1 MKRGF
6 ADGRVALLSTRL
18 LLPKNNHG
26 GYRLKRMTVVVGKPA
41 PVSGKSRKL
50 VHAAGF
56 EPAECELQDADNQ
69 SASETRVEGYTQIS
83 AQISDPDSQM
93 LARVVESW
101 PQLGR
106 GLKLAIL
113 AIVDAES
120 REGGIG

>member
-1 MKRGF
+1 M
-6 ADGRVALLSTRL
+6 
-18 LLPKNNHG
+18 
-26 GYRLKRMTVVVGKPA
+26 
-41 PVSGKSRKL
+41 

-56 EPAECELQDADNQ
+56 EPAECQTQDADNQ
-69 SASETRVEGYTQIS
+69 SSVGSLVEGYTQIS
-83 AQISDPDSQM
+83 AQIPDPDGQM

-120 REGGIG
+120 REGGAG